1 MELPGSYYLECPVC
15 GKETLHKILKGEVGT
30 KGEEVTIDGVIQC
43 NECGNT
49 RHKTIR
55 ENSAIDVPVIVS
67 WQDSS
72 YKEQLSLYPEEWV
85 HKGDDLLI
93 DGKRVKV
100 TSLEG
105 EGNRRKNSAKA
116 EDIVTIW
123 TREHEKEL
131 VKVSIHKG
139 RSSTS
144 KTLEAAPEEEFFIG
158 DMLDVGKYKT
168 VIHRINT
175 KDGTIKRGK
184 AKAEDITRI
193 YTKTIR

>member
-1 MELPGSYYLECPVC
+1 MELPGSYYLECPGC

-30 KGEEVTIDGVIQC
+30 KGEEVTIDGVIKCQD
-43 NECGNT
+43 CGNT

-55 ENSAIDVPVIVS
+55 ENSAIDIPVIVS
-67 WQDSS
+67 WKDAS
-72 YKEQLSLYPEEWV
+72 YKEDLSLYPEEWI

-93 DGKRVKV
+93 DGIRVKV
-100 TSLEG
+100 TSIELEG
-105 EGNRRKNSAKA
+105 NKRVKSAKA
-116 EDIVTIW
+116 DDIVTIW
-123 TREHEKEL
+123 TIEHEKEL

-139 RSSTS
+139 RNSVS

-158 DMLDVGKYKT
+158 DRLDIGKYDT

-175 KDGTIKRGK
+175 TEGTIDRGK

-193 YTKTIR
+193 YTKMIR